1 MTTVIARRYELL
13 ETVGSGGE
21 ACVVKALDRRH
32 DRLVAIKIRVAGPG
46 VGREALLSEARVL
59 LGIPP
64 HPLLPL
70 VREDFFDGDS
80 YVVAMDWVDGIDL
93 AKLLRERGRPGLAP
107 SSVLAYLSDAAAAL
121 THLHGLKPPVIHG
134 DVKPGN
140 LMLTRGG
147 RVKLVDFGFS
157 SSPWN
162 LARHAGTPGFRA
174 PELAALDDPS
184 RASDVYALAASAF
197 ALLTGSA
204 PAGLLPSWDGLDRAR
219 AEQLEAAI
227 RMGLA
232 TDPGRRPATPG
243 ELIERLRAGWAES
256 LPSGVVTFCVSDIDG
271 AAALWESNTPAMVR
285 ALVRYDEVVADV
297 VAGHGGQLVG
307 SAGGGDETVSVFDG
321 ATSAIAAA
329 LDASRA
335 LATERWPEK
344 LAIRPRFALHT
355 GETQRRGDGYVGLTI
370 DLSKHLRTE
379 AEGGQILLSEVTAEL
394 VRGHLPPGSS
404 LVELGSHR
412 LGGLSTATPIYALAG
427 PGVNAPPS
435 AQECPYRGLPAFQA
449 SDRARFFGREE
460 LVGELIGRI
469 AAGRILA
476 VVGASGSGK
485 SSLLRAGLVAAARAG
500 ELPRIDAAR
509 VLTPR
514 AVGEIDSIDE
524 RELVVVDQFEEL
536 FTLGDDPTRRAAFV
550 ASMLQAAGP
559 VAIAVRADVYG
570 QLGAYPELARQVAG
584 NQVLLGAMSDD
595 QLRRVVT
602 EPARLAGL
610 RVQPGLVELAVSD
623 VAGELG
629 ALPLLSHALR
639 ATWERR
645 EGRTLTVA
653 GYRAAGGVGG
663 AIAQTADELLDGLTP
678 DERQLVRGIFLRLTT
693 GGDGVTETRRR
704 VALRELV
711 PDGGSAGRVMTLL
724 AALADARLLT
734 LSDDTVEIA
743 HEALIR
749 AWPTLRGWLDE
760 DRDGI
765 RLRRRLAD
773 AARLWETGG
782 REPTDLYRG
791 PRLAGAVELARRR
804 PGDLN
809 ATERSFI
816 EASLAVAD
824 GERRTQ
830 LRANRRLRGLLA
842 GAGILLVLAVIAG
855 VVALVQ
861 RDHARAQAL
870 TSDAERVGLEAIS
883 DPSPVRS
890 LLLGVA
896 GVQLQDRVQTRSDLL
911 AALQRYP
918 ALIRVLH
925 PSSTEID
932 ALAVDPSAPIIAY
945 GSDGGT
951 VGLIDTK
958 SWASVGA
965 VALGQPVA
973 PRAAMAFSPDGRTL
987 LAITVGPD
995 DAVLHAIDTSSRR
1008 TRVLRT
1014 WRTLAPP
1021 PPYGSDNVAYSPN
1034 GQRIAVTLV
1043 TQGPTAQEPTAE
1055 RLDLLDASTGRVR
1068 WSRRYPLRPG
1078 QAEPHVVFTP
1088 AGRLLTSA
1096 QQGDTLLWSRRGR
1109 IVRRYPVGG
1118 LPALSRDGRT
1128 VALGVNSPNP
1138 GTPSAAVTLLQLDS
1152 GRHRTLA
1159 SKLPSAWI
1167 LGIAFT
1173 PDDRRIVADAFDGV
1187 HVWDV
1192 STGAITETYTGQS
1205 GDRSVMT
1212 VDSRGDT
1219 VYAGYQDGSIDVY
1232 DLSGRRRLGRAF
1244 AWNTPQQS
1252 CQYAPCATV
1261 APSSRLFA
1269 TDQADGTIALVSL
1282 RTLRTVRT
1290 LPARNGAI
1298 ANAVEFMPGGHTLI
1312 TGGTNRTVTF
1322 WNVASGRLTRTLR
1335 MPQPVWWTAVS
1346 PDRRLLAVQ
1355 TQAANSP
1362 NSIVYVVALATG
1374 RIVQTHLVR
1383 HGIGGVEFTGGG
1395 RELVA
1400 LGCCESGSTL
1410 AAWAAGSGRRLF
1422 ARAAGGQATSFDIAR
1437 DGRLLA
1443 LGTADGE
1450 VLLLD
1455 PRTGAQARPPL
1466 KAAAANVAQVA
1477 FSPDDRTL
1485 AVAADDGTVS
1495 LWDLGSRTRVG
1506 DPFPPMPGV
1515 FFSPLFEPNGR
1526 LLMVGV
1532 SNAVQW
1538 PIDVRTWERFAC
1550 HVAGR
1555 QLTRAEWADVLPD
1568 RPYERVCGTSG

>member
-1 MTTVIARRYELL
+1 MTTVIGRRYELL
-13 ETVGSGGE
+13 ETVGRGGE
-21 ACVVKALDRRH
+21 ARVVKALDRRH
-32 DRLVAIKIRVAGPG
+32 DRLVALKIRLAAPG
-46 VGREALLSEARVL
+46 VPREALLSEATVL

-93 AKLLRERGRPGLAP
+93 AKLLRDRGRPGLAP

-140 LMLTRGG
+140 LILTRGG

-157 SSPWN
+157 STPWN
-162 LARHAGTPGFRA
+162 LVRHAGTPGFQA
-174 PELAALDDPS
+174 PELASLDDPS

-204 PAGLLPSWDGLDRAR
+204 PAGLLPSWEGLDRAR

-232 TDPGRRPATPG
+232 TDPDRRPASPG
-243 ELIERLRAGWAES
+243 ELVERLRTGWAAS
-256 LPSGVVTFCVSDIDG
+256 LPSGVVTFCVSDIDR
-271 AAALWESNTPAMVR
+271 AAALWESNTPAMAQ

-297 VAGHGGQLVG
+297 IAGQGGQLVG
-307 SAGGGDETVSVFDG
+307 SAGGGDATVSVFDG
-321 ATSAIAAA
+321 ATSAVAAA
-329 LDASRA
+329 LEASRA
-335 LATERWPEK
+335 LAEERWPEA
-344 LAIRPRFALHT
+344 LAIHPRFALHT

-370 DLSKHLRTE
+370 DLAAHLRTE

-394 VRGHLPPGSS
+394 VRGHLPAGGS
-404 LVELGSHR
+404 LVDLGPHQ
-412 LGGLSTATPIYALAG
+412 LGGLSTATPIYALAAA
-427 PGVNAPPS
+427 GVNAPPS
-435 AQECPYRGLPAFQA
+435 ARECPFRGLPAFQA
-449 SDRARFFGREE
+449 SDRDRFFGREE
-460 LVGELIGRI
+460 LIGELIGRV

-500 ELPRIDAAR
+500 ELPGIDTAR

-514 AVGEIDSIDE
+514 AVAAVDSVDE
-524 RELVVVDQFEEL
+524 HELVVVDQFEEL
-536 FTLGDDPTRRAAFV
+536 FTLDDDPARRAAFV
-550 ASMLQAAGP
+550 ASMLEAPGP

-584 NQVLLGAMSDD
+584 NQVLLGPMTDD
-595 QLRRVVT
+595 QLRRVII

-623 VAGELG
+623 VRGELG

-663 AIAQTADELLDGLTP
+663 AIAQTADQLLDGLTP
-678 DERQLVRGIFLRLTT
+678 DERQLVRGIFLRLTM

-704 VALRELV
+704 VTLDELV
-711 PDGGSAGRVMTLL
+711 PDGASARQVTGLL
-724 AALADARLLT
+724 ARLTDARLLT

-765 RLRRRLAD
+765 RLRRQLAD

-782 REPTDLYRG
+782 HEATDLYRG
-791 PRLAGAVELARRR
+791 PRLAGVVELVRRR

-809 ATERSFI
+809 ATERSFV
-816 EASLAVAD
+816 EASLAMAD
-824 GERRTQ
+824 RERRAQ
-830 LRANRRLRGLLA
+830 VRANRRLRGLLA

-870 TSDAERVGLEAIS
+870 TSDSERVGLEAVS
-883 DPSPVRS
+883 DPSPDRS

-896 GVQLQDRVQTRSDLL
+896 GVRLQDRVQTRSDLL

-925 PSSTEID
+925 PSRTEID
-932 ALAVDPSAPIIAY
+932 ALAIDPSAPILAY
-945 GSDGGT
+945 GSYGGRI
-951 VGLIDTK
+951 GLIDTNG
-958 SWASVGA
+958 WASVGA
-965 VALGQPVA
+965 VALGEPIA
-973 PRAAMAFSPDGRTL
+973 PRAMAFSPDGRTL

-995 DAVLHAIDTSSRR
+995 DAVLHAIDLPSRR

-1014 WRTLAPP
+1014 WRTPAPP
-1021 PPYGSDNVAYSPN
+1021 PPFGSDNLAYSPD
-1034 GQRIAVTLV
+1034 GRRIAVTLV
-1043 TQGPTAQEPTAE
+1043 TEGPTAEEPTAE
-1055 RLDLLDASTGRVR
+1055 RLDLLDASTGRAL

-1078 QAEPHVVFTP
+1078 QAEPYVAFTP

-1128 VALGVNSPNP
+1128 VALGVNGASLAA
-1138 GTPSAAVTLLQLDS
+1138 PSAAVTLLHLDS

-1159 SKLPSAWI
+1159 EKLPSAWI
-1167 LGIAFT
+1167 RGLAFT
-1173 PDDRRIVADAFDGV
+1173 SDGRQIVAGAFDGV

-1192 STGAITETYTGQS
+1192 STGAITQTYAGQP
-1205 GDRSVMT
+1205 GTRSVIT
-1212 VDSRGDT
+1212 LDPRGDT
-1219 VYAGYQDGSIDVY
+1219 VYTGYQDGSIDVY

-1261 APSSRLFA
+1261 APNSRLLA
-1269 TDQADGTIALVSL
+1269 TDQGDGTIALVSL

-1290 LPARNGAI
+1290 LPARNGAV
-1298 ANAVEFMPGGHTLI
+1298 ANAVEFMPGGRTLI

-1322 WNVASGRLTRTLR
+1322 WNVASGRLMRTLR

-1374 RIVQTHLVR
+1374 RIVQTHLVA
-1383 HGIGGVEFTGGG
+1383 HGIGGVEFTDDG
-1395 RELVA
+1395 RELAA

-1410 AAWAAGSGRRLF
+1410 TAWAADSGRRLF
-1422 ARAAGGQATSFDIAR
+1422 ARGAGGQATSFDIAR

-1466 KAAAANVAQVA
+1466 KAAAANIVQVA
-1477 FSPDDRTL
+1477 FSPDERTL
-1485 AVAADDGTVS
+1485 AVTAADGTAS
-1495 LWDLGSRTRVG
+1495 LWDLGSRTRAG
-1506 DPFPPMPGV
+1506 DPFPPTPGILP
-1515 FFSPLFEPNGR
+1515 SPVFEPNGR
-1526 LLMVGV
+1526 LLLVGV

-1538 PIDVRTWERFAC
+1538 PLDVRTWERFAC

-1555 QLTRAEWADVLPD
+1555 QLTRAEWADVLPG
-1568 RPYERVCGTSG
+1568 RPYKRVCGTSS

>member
-1 MTTVIARRYELL
+1 MTTVIGRRYELL

-21 ACVVKALDRRH
+21 ARVVKALDRRH
-32 DRLVAIKIRVAGPG
+32 DRLVALKIRVADPG
-46 VGREALLSEARVL
+46 VPREALLSEATVL

-93 AKLLRERGRPGLAP
+93 AKLLRDRGRPGLAP

-121 THLHGLKPPVIHG
+121 THLHGLTPPVIHG

-140 LMLTRGG
+140 LILTRGG

-174 PELAALDDPS
+174 PELAARDVPA
-184 RASDVYALAASAF
+184 RASDVYALAATAF

-204 PAGLLPSWDGLDRAR
+204 PAGLLPSWEGLDRAR
-219 AEQLEAAI
+219 AEQLETAI
-227 RMGLA
+227 RTGLA
-232 TDPGRRPATPG
+232 TDPDRRPATPG
-243 ELIERLRAGWAES
+243 ELVERLRAGWAAS

-271 AAALWESNTPAMVR
+271 AAALWESNTPAMVE

-297 VAGHGGQLVG
+297 IAGHGGQLVG
-307 SAGGGDETVSVFDG
+307 SAGAGDETVSVFDG
-321 ATSAIAAA
+321 ATNAIAAA

-335 LATERWPEK
+335 LAAERWPET

-355 GETQRRGDGYVGLTI
+355 GETQRRGDGYVGLTV
-370 DLSKHLRTE
+370 DLAKHLRTE
-379 AEGGQILLSEVTAEL
+379 ADAGQILLSEVTAAL
-394 VRGHLPPGSS
+394 VRGHLPPGGS
-404 LVELGSHR
+404 LVDLGPHR
-412 LGGLSTATPIYALAG
+412 LGGLSTAMPIYAFAA

-435 AQECPYRGLPAFQA
+435 AGECPYRGLPAFQA

-460 LVGELIGRI
+460 LVRELIGRVT
-469 AAGRILA
+469 AGRILA

-500 ELPRIDAAR
+500 ELPGIGAAR

-514 AVGEIDSIDE
+514 AVPGVESIDE
-524 RELVVVDQFEEL
+524 HELVVVDQFEEL
-536 FTLGDDPTRRAAFV
+536 FTLGDDPSRRAAFV

-595 QLRRVVT
+595 QLRQVVI

-610 RVQPGLVELAVSD
+610 TVQPGLVELAVSD

-629 ALPLLSHALR
+629 ALPLLSHSLR

-663 AIAQTADELLDGLTP
+663 AIAQTADELLDRLSP

-693 GGDGVTETRRR
+693 GGDGVTETRRQ
-704 VALRELV
+704 VALEELM
-711 PDGGSAGRVMTLL
+711 PDGAWAGRVMALL

-791 PRLAGAVELARRR
+791 PRLAGAVELARGR

-809 ATERSFI
+809 ATERSFV

-824 GERRTQ
+824 RERRAQ
-830 LRANRRLRGLLA
+830 LRSNRRLRGLLA

-855 VVALVQ
+855 VVSLVQ

-870 TSDAERVGLEAIS
+870 TSDAERVGLEALS
-883 DPSPVRS
+883 DPSPDRS

-896 GVQLQDRVQTRSDLL
+896 GVRLQDRVQTRSDLL

-925 PSSTEID
+925 PASTEID
-932 ALAVDPSAPIIAY
+932 ALAVSPSARTLAY
-945 GSDGGT
+945 GSYGGR
-951 VGLIDTK
+951 VGLIDTEG
-958 SWASVGA
+958 WASAGA
-965 VALGQPVA
+965 VALGEPVA
-973 PRAAMAFSPDGRTL
+973 PRAMAFSPDGRTL
-987 LAITVGPD
+987 LALTVRPD
-995 DAVLHAIDTSSRR
+995 DAVLQAIDLRSRQ

-1014 WRTLAPP
+1014 WRALAPAP
-1021 PPYGSDNVAYSPN
+1021 PFDSDSIAYSPN
-1034 GQRIAVTLV
+1034 GRRIAVTLV
-1043 TQGPTAQEPTAE
+1043 TEGPTAQEPTAE
-1055 RLDLLDASTGRVR
+1055 RLDLLNASTGRVL
-1068 WSRRYPLRPG
+1068 WSRRYPMRPG
-1078 QAEPHVVFTP
+1078 QAEPHVAFTP

-1128 VALGVNSPNP
+1128 VALGVNSPSP
-1138 GTPSAAVTLLQLDS
+1138 ATPSAAVTLLHLGS
-1152 GRHRTLA
+1152 GRYRTLA
-1159 SKLPSAWI
+1159 STLPSAWI
-1167 LGIAFT
+1167 RGIAFT
-1173 PDDRRIVADAFDGV
+1173 PDGRRIVADAFDGV
-1187 HVWDV
+1187 HVWNV
-1192 STGAITETYTGQS
+1192 GTGAITESYTGQP
-1205 GDRSVMT
+1205 GTRSVMT
-1212 VDSRGDT
+1212 LDPRGDT
-1219 VYAGYQDGSIDVY
+1219 VYAGYQDGSVDVY

-1252 CQYAPCATV
+1252 CGYDPCWTV

-1269 TDQADGTIALVSL
+1269 TDQGDGTIALVSL

-1298 ANAVEFMPGGHTLI
+1298 ANAIEFMPGGRTLI

-1322 WNVASGRLTRTLR
+1322 WNVTSGRLMRTLR

-1355 TQAANSP
+1355 TQAADSP

-1374 RIVQTHLVR
+1374 RIVQTHLVA
-1383 HGIGGVEFTGGG
+1383 HGIGGVEFTGDG
-1395 RELVA
+1395 RELIA

-1410 AAWAAGSGRRLF
+1410 AGWAVGSGRRLF
-1422 ARAAGGQATSFDIAR
+1422 ARSAGGQATSFDIAR
-1437 DGRLLA
+1437 NGRLLA

-1466 KAAAANVAQVA
+1466 KAAAANIAQVA
-1477 FSPDDRTL
+1477 FSPDGRTL
-1485 AVAADDGTVS
+1485 AVAADDGTAS
-1495 LWDLGSRTRVG
+1495 LWDVGSRTRLG
-1506 DPFPPMPGV
+1506 DPFGPAPGV
-1515 FFSPLFEPNGR
+1515 IPDLLFEPNGR
-1526 LLMVGV
+1526 LLVGGV

-1550 HVAGR
+1550 RVAGR
-1555 QLTRAEWADVLPD
+1555 QLTRAEWADALPD